1 MKISEINKFGKDL
14 ELYETIDY
22 IGKGFPVFLPK
33 GAIMIKRIQNE
44 VENVLLLNNVY
55 QIMNYTK
62 LKIEYQMKKICYSKL
77 KTIMRTSFI

>member
-33 GAIMIKRIQNE
+33 GAIMIKKN
-44 VENVLLLNNVY
+44 
-55 QIMNYTK
+55 
-62 LKIEYQMKKICYSKL
+62 SKWSW
-77 KTIMRTSFI
+77 KMYYC